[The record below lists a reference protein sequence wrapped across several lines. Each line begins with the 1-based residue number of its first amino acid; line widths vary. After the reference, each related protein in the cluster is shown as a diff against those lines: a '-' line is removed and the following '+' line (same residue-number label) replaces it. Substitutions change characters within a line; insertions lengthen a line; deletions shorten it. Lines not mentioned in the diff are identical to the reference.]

1 MIFLAGST
9 IKSERYGF
17 WRLEVGGAGD
27 DSAVCPAERKSL
39 RQKAGQKRA
48 RRSTTWEHPP
58 SHGHPLQRGI
68 AKP

>member
-1 MIFLAGST
+1 MGFGGWRLAG
-9 IKSERYGF
+9 R
-17 WRLEVGGAGD
+17 GD

-48 RRSTTWEHPP
+48 RRATTWEHPP